1 MDGDGLKCDGDGTAC
16 DVCVI
21 GKTLAG
27 MVRRIL
33 TDAGLPT
40 FLWGELIQT
49 KAHLANKA
57 PHAGLKNVTPY
68 KAIHNKESNLKH
80 LRVIGARA
88 FVHIETT
95 RGSWTP
101 TPWKGASS
109 GIAATARL
117 SGSKTPRRSGC
128 WSQGT

>member
-1 MDGDGLKCDGDGTAC
+1 MSKVDGDGLKCDGDGTAC

-68 KAIHNKESNLKH
+68 KALHNKESDLEH
-80 LRVIGARA
+80 LRVMGARA
-88 FVHIETT
+88 FVHIEAHN
-95 RGSWTP
+95 RKLDP
-101 TPWKGASS
+101 HA
-109 GIAATARL
+109 
-117 SGSKTPRRSGC
+117 
-128 WSQGT
+128 